1 MQYVWLIWNILLLII
16 WAVIYFSLKSK
27 QSKKEMLY
35 VSFLTSLLGLTE
47 PIFVPKYWNPPSLF
61 NLAQNTGF
69 DIESLLFSFGIG
81 GA

>member
-1 MQYVWLIWNILLLII
+1 
-16 WAVIYFSLKSK
+16 
-27 QSKKEMLY
+27 MLY